1 MMLESPFFPRQL
13 PLCESMRW
21 TIWSG
26 YYAAQSYLLKHDLE
40 YFALRTAAGLIDVSP
55 LCKYLIVGPA
65 SREFLS
71 RVMVRDFARFAPG
84 QVAYTCWCDQEG
96 FVIGDGT
103 VICQADDRFLV
114 TSTDPSYA
122 WLIRQLR
129 GLNMEVRDISH
140 TRAALALQGPA
151 SRDVLDVACS
161 SPMAALPYFHAA
173 RAEIAGVSVWISRT
187 GYTGDLGYEIWM
199 PAASA
204 LGVWDAIAEAGT
216 RFAMRPAGLK
226 ALDVCRVE
234 AGLLLQHVD
243 YHNALHAL
251 IRSRKSTP
259 YELGLGWMVN
269 LERTP
274 FVGQSALNRL
284 QVPKWKFVGL
294 DIDWPET
301 QALYEQH
308 NLPPALPSEAW
319 RTSVPVYLDAGRQ
332 HQIGYA
338 TSGTWSPV
346 LKKNIALA
354 TLASDWAHGTVQMET
369 TVEHRRYTVTAH
381 VVSPR
386 FFNPARKTR
395 RFK

>member
-1 MMLESPFFPRQL
+1 MRKSPFFARQL

-21 TIWSG
+21 TLWSG

-40 YFALRTAAGLIDVSP
+40 YFALRTAVGLIDVSP
-55 LCKYLIVGPA
+55 LCKYLITGPA
-65 SREFLS
+65 SRALLS
-71 RVMVRDFARFAPG
+71 RVMVRDFSHLAPG
-84 QVAYTCWCDQEG
+84 RVAYTCWCDQDG

-103 VICQADDRFLV
+103 VICQADDRFLL
-114 TSTDPSYA
+114 TSTDPSCA
-122 WLIRQLR
+122 WLNRQLR
-129 GLNMEVRDISH
+129 GLNAEIRDVSH
-140 TRAALALQGPA
+140 TCAALALQGPA
-151 SRDVLDVACS
+151 SREVLGAASS
-161 SPMAALPYFHAA
+161 SPTDILPYYHAVQT
-173 RAEIAGVSVWISRT
+173 EIAGASVWISRT

-199 PAASA
+199 PAAAA
-204 LGVWDAIAEAGT
+204 LGVWDAIAEAGAQ
-216 RFAMRPAGLK
+216 FAMRPAGLK
-226 ALDVCRVE
+226 ALDVCRIE

-259 YELGLGWMVN
+259 FELGLGWIVD
-269 LERTP
+269 LERP
-274 FVGQSALNRL
+274 SFVGKSALRRL

-308 NLPPALPSEAW
+308 NLPPAVPSEAW
-319 RTSVPVYLDAGRQ
+319 RNSVPVYLDAGRQ
-332 HQIGYA
+332 HPIGYA

-354 TLASDWAHGTVQMET
+354 TVASEFARGTVQIEA
-369 TVEHRRYTVTAH
+369 TVEHQRHTVTAH

-386 FFNPARKTR
+386 FFSPARKTR
-395 RFK
+395 RFE